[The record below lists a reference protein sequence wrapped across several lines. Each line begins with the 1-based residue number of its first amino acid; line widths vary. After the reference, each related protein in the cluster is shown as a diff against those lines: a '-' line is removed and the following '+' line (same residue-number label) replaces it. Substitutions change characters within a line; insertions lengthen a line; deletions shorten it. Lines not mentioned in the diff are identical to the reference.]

1 MNFPNE
7 SQPETTSQNQP
18 PKWDTLSQS
27 GPKRKLHP
35 IPDKNSGT
43 YFPQTKKAT

>member
-18 PKWDTLSQS
+18 PKWDALSQRAS
-27 GPKRKLHP
+27 TGKY
-35 IPDKNSGT
+35 IPESS
-43 YFPQTKKAT
+43 